1 MLFRGPAEGGFPFLP
16 QEAGRPILGPNGPQ
30 QDRRK
35 IHRCN
40 NIHTHITHIYRDK
53 SNLTWHNICIYYI
66 YIFVYAYLHIWIE
79 HDICHTRIHIYIYIY
94 IYIHIYIYI
103 YIHTHMYI
111 YIYTYRIHICIYT
124 HIHIYIYNHPPLKM
138 YFRGGEVR

>member
-35 IHRCN
+35 VHRCN

-66 YIFVYAYLHIWIE
+66 YIFVNAYLHIWIK
-79 HDICHTRIHIYIYIY
+79 HDICHTRIL
-94 IYIHIYIYI
+94 YIHIHIC
-103 YIHTHMYI
+103 I
-111 YIYTYRIHICIYT
+111 YIYTYCIHIC
-124 HIHIYIYNHPPLKM
+124 HIYIYAYIHIYKYTYTYIHTYM
-138 YFRGGEVR
+138 HTYIHT